1 MKLHTRT
8 KPNQTVPWRDS
19 VADTVSRIEVRVSEW
34 WVTDDAEE
42 NIIVS
47 VQVLR
52 MPAATSDEAMR
63 TDILARAR
71 VLSSAAADG
80 SVVTATL

>member
-1 MKLHTRT
+1 
-8 KPNQTVPWRDS
+8 
-19 VADTVSRIEVRVSEW
+19 
-34 WVTDDAEE
+34 
-42 NIIVS
+42 
-47 VQVLR
+47 VQALR

-63 TDILARAR
+63 TDIVARAR